1 MPDALP
7 AVALVASLLTAAPAL
22 AGPSYPWLAGGD
34 DPADVVPLDNRFAP
48 PEGFSRVRVEDAS
61 FDRWL
66 RSLPTE
72 PSRTTVRAHDG
83 SDLDRPAAAIVRMDV
98 GRGDLQQCAD
108 STIRLHAEFLW
119 AAGRADE
126 AAYHF
131 TSGDRSA
138 WVDWRDGER
147 FDVSGATVK
156 RVRGSAVSGH
166 AGFRGWL
173 QHLFRYAGTRSLRHD
188 TRAVAESE
196 ALRAGDLF
204 LEPGSP
210 GHVVMILDVAENAAG
225 DRLALLGEGFMP
237 AEEFQVLR
245 SSRARDRVWFTL
257 PGPGESI
264 DTPSWRPFRRRDVRR
279 FE

>member
-1 MPDALP
+1 VPHFVAVLV
-7 AVALVASLLTAAPAL
+7 AVAAVLAAPA
-22 AGPSYPWLAGGD
+22 ASAAPSYPWLDGGD
-34 DPADVVPLDNRFAP
+34 AVPLGDRFGAP
-48 PEGFSRVRVEDAS
+48 DEFSRVRVADGTFA
-61 FDRWL
+61 RWL
-66 RSLPTE
+66 RSLPTVPE
-72 PSRTTVRAHDG
+72 RTTVRAHDG

-108 STIRLHAEFLW
+108 SAIRLHAEFLW
-119 AAGRADE
+119 ASGRAED

-138 WVDWRDGER
+138 WADWRDGER
-147 FDVSGATVK
+147 FDVSGSRVK

-166 AGFRGWL
+166 SGFRGWL

-188 TRAVAESE
+188 SEPVAETD

-210 GHVVMILDVAENAAG
+210 GHVVMILDIAEDAG
-225 DRLALLGEGFMP
+225 GRRVALLGQGFMP
-237 AEEFQVLR
+237 AEEFHVLR
-245 SSRARDRVWFTL
+245 SSDAKDGVWFVL

-264 DTPSWRPFRRRDVRR
+264 RTPSWRPFHRRDVRR
-279 FE
+279 FR